1 MAASDSDDDDE
12 PLCAAP
18 GGDNNAVALEFLKPG
33 TTGAVFVVFNCAV
46 FVLLCSCV
54 ALCFTDLPWYHTA
67 MVSMI
72 DPSER
77 TQTTF
82 IDVFRF
88 SLRSR
93 FSRSACL
100 ARCNGS
106 RCVLPRRQEDP
117 CRIRWATR
125 RKRDEDGIRRAF
137 IHIFR
142 ASGFV
147 LRIYASC

>member
-1 MAASDSDDDDE
+1 MRAASDSDDDDE

-77 TQTTF
+77 TQTTDGCF
-82 IDVFRF
+82 PFLPQVTFLTLGMFGAVQWFKMCFAEATGR
-88 SLRSR
+88 SLSDP
-93 FSRSACL
+93 L
-100 ARCNGS
+100 GDKKKAR
-106 RCVLPRRQEDP
+106 
-117 CRIRWATR
+117 
-125 RKRDEDGIRRAF
+125 
-137 IHIFR
+137 
-142 ASGFV
+142 
-147 LRIYASC
+147 